1 MTRRVLIT
9 GASSEIGQA
18 ICRRV
23 LRPGDVALLQ
33 YHRRAETCLAFQ
45 SAWQGECRLLA
56 ADFCDPASLEAFCHQ
71 IGETDVFVHSA
82 ALTIPGLLPDLE
94 DDQIEEMFR
103 VNVTALVQICRAILP
118 RLVSK
123 RAGSIVVVSS
133 VAAHRGNRGQSV
145 YAGTKGFAEAFV
157 RSLAAEYGPRG
168 IRANC
173 VAPGPVEAGSLRE
186 LLAHSREQVTASV
199 SLPRLGTPEDV
210 AAAVAYL
217 AGDDAGYITGQC
229 LRVDGGFRQGV

>member
-1 MTRRVLIT
+1 MTRRVLVT
-9 GASSEIGQA
+9 GAGSEIGQA

-23 LRPGDVALLQ
+23 LHPGDVALLH
-33 YHRRAETCLAFQ
+33 YHRRVDPCLAFQ
-45 SAWQGECRLLA
+45 SAWQGDCRLIA
-56 ADFCDPASLEAFCHQ
+56 ADFRNPASLAAFCRE
-71 IGETDVFVHSA
+71 IGETDVFVHAA
-82 ALTIPGLLPDLE
+82 ALTIPGLLPE
-94 DDQIEEMFR
+94 IEEVQVEEMLR
-103 VNVTALVQICRAILP
+103 VNITALVRICRAILP
-118 RLVSK
+118 RLVTR
-123 RAGSIVVVSS
+123 RAGCIVVVTS

-173 VAPGPVEAGSLRE
+173 VAPGPVDAGSLRE

-199 SLPRLGTPEDV
+199 TLPRLGTPEDV

-217 AGDDAGYITGQC
+217 AGDEAGYITGQC
-229 LRVDGGFRQGV
+229 LHVDGGFRHGV